1 MLCFPKGL
9 IMNDSG
15 KMLKDLI
22 LSVILTL
29 ILVYLSMGSSVFNIP
44 LIPVLRENQILLF
57 VIQIVLTLIVIF
69 LSRRYFISG
78 FASLFRLKPNMD
90 TLVAIGA
97 TASFVYSIV
106 MTAINLVFYA
116 NASEYIGES
125 ELYFASTA
133 LILTFI
139 LAGKYLEE
147 VARGKTSDAIRDLI
161 DMSPKTALL
170 LERGQEIEV
179 SVDEVVVGDVFILK
193 PGMSVPV
200 DGIIESGTSA
210 VDESSLTG
218 ESMPVDKEPGMYVS
232 ASTINLSGYLTC
244 RATSVGEDTSFSKI
258 IKMVSDASSGK
269 AGITNSA
276 DRISAIFIPVV
287 LILAVV
293 TFAVWMIVGAD
304 VGFSLARAIAVLI
317 VSCPCALALAGPVA
331 LMVGN
336 SVGARHGI
344 LYKTAQA
351 LENTGRTQIVVVD
364 KTGTLT
370 TGSPKV
376 TDIISTQND
385 IEHRDLLLSIAY
397 ALESKSEHPLAKAV
411 CSFAEKRFVPVMDT
425 TNFEA
430 IPGTGIRADLIL
442 SGRLHTVYAGSE
454 AFIGESLIGH
464 VNDDG
469 EAPEFDN
476 EFAARIRKIVSEGK
490 TPTIF
495 ASDIGM
501 LGVIAVADEIREG
514 AREAIEALHK
524 EDIHVCMVTGDRLST
539 SEAVGF
545 EVGIEPDEVISDVLP
560 GEKANIVTKLKETGR
575 VAMIGDGVNDAPALT
590 VADTGIAIGAG
601 TDVAIDAADV
611 VLIEDSLIRAVDTIR
626 LSKDTLRIIHQ
637 NLFWAFFYNII
648 GIPLAAGCYYK
659 AFGWLLNPMF
669 CAAAMSISSIFV
681 ITNALR
687 LFFFRQ
693 TEIWYNDE
701 DEEFSE
707 IDEEFMQEDREEVS
721 SDTAQA
727 QP

>member
-1 MLCFPKGL
+1 M
-9 IMNDSG
+9 IMTDSR

-22 LSVILTL
+22 VSAILTL
-29 ILVYLSMGSSVFNIP
+29 ILVYLSMGNALFGIP
-44 LIPVLRENQILLF
+44 LAAFLRDNQILLLI
-57 VIQIVLTLIVIF
+57 IQIVLTLFVIF

-78 FASLFRLKPNMD
+78 YSSLFRLSPNMD
-90 TLVAIGA
+90 TLVALGA
-97 TASFVYSIV
+97 TASFIYSITV
-106 MTAINLVFYA
+106 ALINMIFYA
-116 NASEYIGES
+116 NASEYVGES

-147 VARGKTSDAIRDLI
+147 LARGKTSDALRDLA

-170 LERGQEIEV
+170 LENGQEIEV
-179 SVDEVVVGDVFILK
+179 AVEEVRVGDTFILK

-210 VDESSLTG
+210 INESSLTG

-276 DRISAIFIPVV
+276 DRISAIFIPLV
-287 LILAVV
+287 LVLALV
-293 TFAVWMIVGAD
+293 TFAVWMITGSD
-304 VGFSLARAIAVLI
+304 VGFALTRAISVLI

-397 ALESKSEHPLAKAV
+397 ALESKSEHPLAKAI

-430 IPGTGIRADLIL
+430 IPGKGIRADLIL

-454 AFIGESLIGH
+454 SFIAESLLG
-464 VNDDG
+464 NANDG

-476 EFAARIRKIVSEGK
+476 DFSARIRKIVSEGK

-495 ASDIGM
+495 ASDAGM

-514 AREAIEALHK
+514 TKKAIAALHR

-539 SEAVGF
+539 SEAVGA

-560 GEKANIVTKLKETGR
+560 GEKANIVEKLKETGR

-611 VLIEDSLIRAVDTIR
+611 VLVQDSLITAVDTIR

-637 NLFWAFFYNII
+637 NLFWAFFYNIV

-669 CAAAMSISSIFV
+669 CAAAMSISGIFV

-687 LFFFRQ
+687 LFFFKQ
-693 TEIWYNDE
+693 TEICYNDD
-701 DEEFSE
+701 DEELSE
-707 IDEEFMQEDREEVS
+707 IYEESVQEDRAEDPSDS
-721 SDTAQA
+721 SETES
-727 QP
+727 

>member
-1 MLCFPKGL
+1 MT
-9 IMNDSG
+9 DSR
-15 KMLKDLI
+15 KTLRDLI
-22 LSVILTL
+22 FSAILTL
-29 ILVYLSMGSSVFNIP
+29 VLVYLSMGSAVFGIP
-44 LIPVLRENQILLF
+44 LVDFLRDNQVILL
-57 VIQIVLTLIVIF
+57 VIQIVLTLLVIF
-69 LSRRYFISG
+69 ICRRFFISG
-78 FASLFRLKPNMD
+78 YGSLFRLSPNMD
-90 TLVAIGA
+90 TLVALGA
-97 TASFVYSIV
+97 TASFLYSV
-106 MTAINLVFYA
+106 TVAVINIVFYA
-116 NASEYIGES
+116 NADEYVGET

-139 LAGKYLEE
+139 LIGKYLEE
-147 VARGKTSDAIRDLI
+147 LARGKTSDALKDLA
-161 DMSPKTALL
+161 DMTPKTAIII
-170 LERGQEIEV
+170 ERGQEIEV
-179 SVDEVVVGDVFILK
+179 AVEEVRVGDVFVLK

-200 DGIIESGTSA
+200 DGIIEAGTSA

-218 ESMPVDKEPGMYVS
+218 ESMPVDKEPGMSVS
-232 ASTINLSGYLTC
+232 ASTINLSGHLTC

-258 IKMVSDASSGK
+258 IKMVTEASSGK

-276 DRISAIFIPVV
+276 DRISALFIPFVM
-287 LILAVV
+287 ILAII
-293 TFAVWMIVGAD
+293 TFAVWMITGAG
-304 VGFSLARAIAVLI
+304 VGFSLTRAIAVLI
-317 VSCPCALALAGPVA
+317 VSCPCALGLAGPVA

-370 TGSPKV
+370 TGSPRV

-397 ALESKSEHPLAKAV
+397 ALESKSEHPLARAI
-411 CSFAEKRFVPVMDT
+411 CSFAEKRFVPVMET

-430 IPGTGIRADLIL
+430 IPGKGIRADLIL
-442 SGRLHTVYAGSE
+442 GGRLHTVYAGSE
-454 AFIGESLIGH
+454 SFIGESILGRSKDGKD
-464 VNDDG
+464 VEYDND
-469 EAPEFDN
+469 FSS
-476 EFAARIRKIVSEGK
+476 RIRQIVADGK

-495 ASDIGM
+495 ASDSGM

-514 AREAIEALHK
+514 APEAIEALHK

-539 SEAVGF
+539 SEAVGA
-545 EVGIEPDEVISDVLP
+545 EVGIDPDEVISEVLP
-560 GEKANIVTKLKETGR
+560 GEKANIVEKLRETGR
-575 VAMIGDGVNDAPALT
+575 VTMIGDGVNDAPALT
-590 VADTGIAIGAG
+590 VADIGIAIGAG

-611 VLIEDSLIRAVDTIR
+611 VLVQDSLISAVDSIR

-648 GIPLAAGCYYK
+648 GIPLAAGCFYR

-669 CAAAMSISSIFV
+669 CAAAMSISGIFV

-687 LFFFRQ
+687 LFFFRK

-707 IDEEFMQEDREEVS
+707 VSEESLQEDIQEDS
-721 SDTAQA
+721 SE
-727 QP
+727 P